1 MATPERFLWRLEEAL
16 TPGELHRKNIEAGFD
31 SDPAQLAVVERLD
44 ALQRRL
50 ARDASS
56 RWGLGRLL
64 ARRRPPVRGM
74 YLWGSVGRGKT
85 YLMDILHESVPGD
98 RLRLHFHRFM
108 QRVHAELGGLAGKS
122 DPLRDVADRIAAEAR
137 LLCFD
142 EFFVSDIG
150 DAMILAELLS
160 HLFER
165 RVTLVATS
173 NVEPSRLYE
182 NGLQR
187 RRFLPAIR
195 LIERHCDVV
204 AMEGEL
210 DFRLRVLRRSEIY
223 RTATDEAGLERSFR
237 ELCPGLA
244 EHDARL
250 QINGR
255 SILARRRGEDVVWF
269 EFAEICDG
277 PRSQN
282 DYIELAREFH
292 AVVVSGIPVFTP
304 AKEGQARRF
313 ISLVD
318 EFYDRN
324 VKMLFSAHAPVERL
338 YQGERLGFEFQR
350 TESRIVEMQG
360 EEYLSRTHKA

>member
-1 MATPERFLWRLEEAL
+1 MVN
-16 TPGELHRKNIEAGFD
+16 PGELHRRNIDAGFD
-31 SDPAQLAVVERLD
+31 ADPAQLAVVERLD
-44 ALQRRL
+44 ALHRRL
-50 ARDASS
+50 AGDAPS
-56 RWGLGRLL
+56 RSGLGRLL
-64 ARRRPPVRGM
+64 ARRRAPVRGM

-85 YLMDILHESVPGD
+85 YLMDLLHESAPGD

-108 QRVHAELGGLAGKS
+108 QRVHAELRRLAGKS
-122 DPLRDVADRIAAEAR
+122 DPLRDVADGIADEAR

-150 DAMILAELLS
+150 DAMILAELLN

-173 NVEPSRLYE
+173 NVEPSLLYE

-195 LIERHCDVV
+195 LIERHCEVV
-204 AMEGEL
+204 AMEGDL
-210 DFRLRVLRRSEIY
+210 DFRLRVLRKSEIY
-223 RTATDEAGLERSFR
+223 RAAADDAGLERSFR
-237 ELCPGLA
+237 ELCPGVA
-244 EHDARL
+244 EPDAEL
-250 QINGR
+250 QVHGR
-255 SILARRRGEDVVWF
+255 SIRARQRGEDVVWF
-269 EFAEICDG
+269 EFTEICDG

-304 AKEGQARRF
+304 TTEDQARRF
-313 ISLVD
+313 ISLID

-324 VKMLFSAHAPVERL
+324 VKMLFSAAAPVEQL
-338 YQGERLGFEFQR
+338 YQGERLAFEFQR
-350 TESRIVEMQG
+350 TESRIIEMQG
-360 EEYLSRTHKA
+360 EEYLARTHRA

>member
-1 MATPERFLWRLEEAL
+1 
-16 TPGELHRKNIEAGFD
+16 LHRRNIKAGFD

-44 ALQRRL
+44 ALHRQL

-56 RWGLGRLL
+56 RRGLSRLL
-64 ARRRPPVRGM
+64 VRRRAAVRGM

-85 YLMDILHESVPGD
+85 YLMDLLHESAPEDG
-98 RLRLHFHRFM
+98 LRLHFHRFM
-108 QRVHAELGGLAGKS
+108 QRVHAELGRLAGKS
-122 DPLRDVADRIAAEAR
+122 DPLRDVADGIAAEAR

-142 EFFVSDIG
+142 EFFVADIG

-173 NVEPSRLYE
+173 NVAPSLLYE

-187 RRFLPAIR
+187 RRFLPAIQ

-210 DFRLRVLRRSEIY
+210 DFRLRVLRKSEIY
-223 RTATDEAGLERSFR
+223 RSASDEDGLERSFR
-237 ELCPGLA
+237 ELCPGPA
-244 EHDARL
+244 ERDARL
-250 QINGR
+250 WINGR
-255 SILARRRGEDVVWF
+255 SILARQRGEDVVWF
-269 EFAEICDG
+269 EFPEICDG

-292 AVVVSGIPVFTP
+292 AVVVSDIPVFTP
-304 AKEGQARRF
+304 TTEDQARRF
-313 ISLVD
+313 VSLID
-318 EFYDRN
+318 EFYDHN

-338 YQGERLGFEFQR
+338 YQGERLAFEFQR
-350 TESRIVEMQG
+350 TESRVIEMQG
-360 EEYLSRTHKA
+360 EEYLARTHKA

>member
-1 MATPERFLWRLEEAL
+1 M
-16 TPGELHRKNIEAGFD
+16 TPGELHRRNIEAGFD

-44 ALQRRL
+44 ALHRQL

-56 RWGLGRLL
+56 RRGLSRLLGR
-64 ARRRPPVRGM
+64 RRAPARGM

-85 YLMDILHESVPGD
+85 YLMDLLHESVPED

-108 QRVHAELGGLAGKS
+108 QRVHTELGRLAGKS
-122 DPLRDVADRIAAEAR
+122 DPLRDVADGIASEAR

-142 EFFVSDIG
+142 EFFVADIG

-173 NVEPSRLYE
+173 NVEPALLYE

-204 AMEGEL
+204 AMAGEL
-210 DFRLRVLRRSEIY
+210 DFRLRVLRKSEIY
-223 RTATDEAGLERSFR
+223 RSASDQDGLERSFR

-244 EHDARL
+244 ERDARL
-250 QINGR
+250 RVNGR
-255 SILARRRGEDVVWF
+255 SILARQRGEDVVWF
-269 EFAEICDG
+269 EFPEICDG

-292 AVVVSGIPVFTP
+292 AVVVSDIPVFTP
-304 AKEGQARRF
+304 TTEDQARRF
-313 ISLVD
+313 ISLID
-318 EFYDRN
+318 EFYDHN

-338 YQGERLGFEFQR
+338 YQGERLAFEFQR
-350 TESRIVEMQG
+350 TESRIIEMQG
-360 EEYLSRTHKA
+360 EEYLARTHRA

>member
-1 MATPERFLWRLEEAL
+1 M
-16 TPGELHRKNIEAGFD
+16 TPGELHRRNIDAGFD
-31 SDPAQLAVVERLD
+31 ADPAQLAVVERLD
-44 ALQRRL
+44 ALHRQL
-50 ARDASS
+50 AAGSAAGR
-56 RWGLGRLL
+56 GLGRLL

-85 YLMDILHESVPGD
+85 YLMDLLHESVPGD

-108 QRVHAELGGLAGKS
+108 QRVHAELGRFAGNP
-122 DPLRDVADRIAAEAR
+122 DPLHDVADGIAAEAR

-160 HLFER
+160 HLFAR
-165 RVTLVATS
+165 QVTLVATS
-173 NVEPSRLYE
+173 NVEPSHLYD

-195 LIERHCDVV
+195 LIEQHCDVV
-204 AMEGEL
+204 AIGGEV
-210 DFRLRVLRRSEIY
+210 DFRLRVLRQSEIY
-223 RTATDEAGLERSFR
+223 RAATDEAGLERSFR
-237 ELCPGLA
+237 ELCPGVA
-244 EHDARL
+244 ERDARL
-250 QINGR
+250 QVNGR
-255 SILARRRGEDVVWF
+255 SILARQRGEDVVWF
-269 EFAEICDG
+269 EFGQICDG

-292 AVVVSGIPVFTP
+292 AVVVSGVPVFTP
-304 AKEGQARRF
+304 ATEDQARRF
-313 ISLVD
+313 ISLID

-324 VKMLFSAHAPVERL
+324 VKMLLSAHAPVERL

-350 TESRIVEMQG
+350 TESRIIEMQG
-360 EEYLSRTHKA
+360 EEYLARTHRA